1 MSTARLRGT
10 NLTGTVHPVLRD
22 HHVHLGLI
30 DAGELGRGAVGA
42 VVDLGWSP
50 EIVALAADC
59 PVRVHH
65 AGQFLAAPDGYPSD
79 RSWAP
84 RRSVRGIAHPRE
96 AEAAVAEQRALGAS
110 VLKVTL
116 NRLAGPVLDLAT
128 CEAVVA
134 AAGETPV
141 VAHVEGPGMV
151 ELALAAGID
160 VLAHTPWTEPLDAA
174 VVAECVAADQA
185 WISTLDIHGRG
196 RSTPEQRTACANL
209 AAFRAAGGRVLY
221 GTDLGNGPLPVG
233 LNLREVALLRE
244 AGLDD
249 GALLDALTDGWPGR
263 LDRDLVTFL
272 PGSPGD
278 DLLVRL
284 PGALAVPSS
293 ETESL

>member
-10 NLTGTVHPVLRD
+10 DLTGTVHPVLRD
-22 HHVHLGLI
+22 HHVHLGLV
-30 DAGELGRGAVGA
+30 DPARLGHGALGA

-50 EIVALAADC
+50 AIVALAEAC

-84 RRSVRGIAHPRE
+84 QRSVRPVAHPRE
-96 AEAAVAEQRALGAS
+96 AEAAVAEQRALGAT

-116 NRLAGPVLDLAT
+116 NRTAGPVLDLAT

-141 VAHVEGPGMV
+141 VAHAEGPGMV

-160 VLAHTPWTEPLDAA
+160 VLAHTPWTEQLDPA
-174 VVAECVAADQA
+174 VVEECVAADMA
-185 WISTLDIHGRG
+185 WISTLDIHGHG
-196 RSTPEQRTACANL
+196 RRTPEQQTAVANL
-209 AAFRAAGGRVLY
+209 AAFHAAGGRVLY

-233 LNLREVALLRE
+233 LDLREAALLRE

-249 GALLDALTDGWPGR
+249 DALLASLTDGWPGP
-263 LDRDLVTFL
+263 LGDDLVTFL
-272 PGSPGD
+272 PGAPGE

-284 PGALAVPSS
+284 AGALAVPSS
-293 ETESL
+293 ETESP